1 MLVVSV
7 GKRMVQLVLSYL
19 PYTPHTI
26 KTMKLHEYERLCNGE
41 YKVVIKRGFVSKEQ
55 LSDAVVQLTHDFF
68 IACNNIF
75 YRQYIENECRVLE
88 IKNRILLLGLA
99 RLTLL
104 FNHGGEEKAFK
115 EAGIPY
121 IGDITKDL
129 KTINSN
135 LTLENNKLR
144 WAEEEFSALKK
155 RTTLSSPNDKVDY
168 SDILINIQIGLQL
181 GFRITSDITLAEYSA
196 YLKQLEKIIER
207 NGKSIEQLKR
217 KE

>member
-1 MLVVSV
+1 
-7 GKRMVQLVLSYL
+7 
-19 PYTPHTI
+19 
-26 KTMKLHEYERLCNGE
+26 MKLHEYERLCNGE

-121 IGDITKDL
+121 IGDTTKDL